1 MKIRTGFVSNSS
13 SASFVA
19 SLHVLTE
26 AEKQSIVDYCA
37 DPKQNLDGWS
47 CHEDKQTGLLTGYTF
62 MDNGDLSD
70 WCEKQ
75 GLNKIRFGT

>member
-26 AEKQSIVDYCA
+26 AEKQAIMNYCT
-37 DPKQNLDGWS
+37 DPEQNEDGWTV
-47 CHEDKQTGLLTGYTF
+47 HEEKEAGLLTGSTN
-62 MDNGDLSD
+62 MDNGAFSD

-75 GLNKIRFGT
+75 GLNKIRFGL